1 MIYLVMMKIP
11 PIDLL
16 AAPQTPDHSQ
26 HEPNAL
32 SCEKHVQSE
41 CPGQS
46 CLLQLQNCCIP
57 PKLFQTMHSP
67 QPGTSKQQCYDNVD
81 HYL

>member
-1 MIYLVMMKIP
+1 MMYFIMMKIP

-16 AAPQTPDHSQ
+16 AAPQTLDHSQ

-32 SCEKHVQSE
+32 CSFKIVV
-41 CPGQS
+41 
-46 CLLQLQNCCIP
+46 
-57 PKLFQTMHSP
+57 FQMMHSP